1 MVQPNDESVT
11 MAKAEAPA
19 AAAGEAAPPKSKKLL
34 IIIIAL
40 VVLLA
45 AGGAAALFLLKG
57 SNHDEEGGEE
67 APAKAEKAKP
77 KKKKDAA
84 APTFMPLDAVV
95 VNLADPGSTRYAQV
109 GITLQVENGQ
119 TAEEVKKYM
128 PAIRNGILMQI
139 SRRTAEELLSAEGK
153 EKLAADILTLIQETT
168 GMEPYKGYSPV
179 EAVLFSSIIVQ

>member
-1 MVQPNDESVT
+1 

-34 IIIIAL
+34 IIIVAL

-45 AGGAAALFLLKG
+45 GGGAAAFFLLRG
-57 SNHDEEGGEE
+57 ASHDEEGADE

-77 KKKKDAA
+77 KKKKEAEA
-84 APTFMPLDAVV
+84 PPTFMPLDAVV

-109 GITLQVENGQ
+109 GITLQVEDAH

-139 SRRTAEELLSAEGK
+139 SRRTADELLSAEGK
-153 EKLAADILTLIQETT
+153 EKLAADILKLIQETT